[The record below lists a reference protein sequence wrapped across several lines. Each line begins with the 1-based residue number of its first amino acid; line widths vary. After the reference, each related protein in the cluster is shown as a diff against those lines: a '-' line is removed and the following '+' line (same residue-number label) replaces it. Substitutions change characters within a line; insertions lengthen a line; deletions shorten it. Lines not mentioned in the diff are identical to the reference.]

1 MTQEVVLV
9 NEKNEMTGTAEKM
22 EAHLKGLL
30 HRAFSIFIFNANGDM
45 LLQQR
50 ALQKYHSAGLWSNAC
65 CSHPAPGDDLQQAAL
80 KRLREEM
87 GFETPLFPVFDFIYK
102 ADFENGLTEY
112 EFDHVLAGEYDGPVY
127 FNPDEVMDF
136 SFRSLTEIRQGI
148 ETRPDQYTAWFPL
161 AFPKIF
167 DWWRLKYGQ

>member
-1 MTQEVVLV
+1 
-9 NEKNEMTGTAEKM
+9 
-22 EAHLKGLL
+22 
-30 HRAFSIFIFNANGDM
+30 
-45 LLQQR
+45 
-50 ALQKYHSAGLWSNAC
+50 
-65 CSHPAPGDDLQQAAL
+65 
-80 KRLREEM
+80 M